1 MSKETLCVICQLTV
15 VEMKD
20 ESVVGKVFEGLV
32 MMAIHVALEEV
43 EDGRVHQIRQPTTLR
58 K

>member
-1 MSKETLCVICQLTV
+1 
-15 VEMKD
+15 MKD

-58 K
+58 MCVGGTVGQNSQ